1 MDCWDSYGYQI
12 RTLGAKCPNMGGV
25 LIIRITSCINQISEC
40 LDNGYVESWFRS
52 TGYVESWFH
61 STGLASEFDYEGKS

>member
-40 LDNGYVESWFRS
+40 LDNGYVES
-52 TGYVESWFH
+52 
-61 STGLASEFDYEGKS
+61 